1 MMARIQVHYW
11 QRGLSLLELL
21 VALAIMAMALGML
34 YRASGSSAR
43 SAGDLQSYQR
53 AAMLAQSLLA
63 ARDAIPEAGWNEAGE
78 SAGFAWSVQ
87 SSPYGAADPNPSVPR
102 LHEVVIEVAWQERGG
117 GKRIVL
123 QTLRPQR
130 LPMAGGGLR

>member
-1 MMARIQVHYW
+1 MTACTQVRRW

-63 ARDAIPEAGWNEAGE
+63 ARDAIPETGWNEAGD
-78 SAGFAWSVQ
+78 SAGFVWAVQ
-87 SSPYGAADPNPSVPR
+87 SSPYGAADPNPNVPR
-102 LHEVVIEVAWQERGG
+102 LHEIVIEVAWQERGSS
-117 GKRIVL
+117 KHIVL

>member
-1 MMARIQVHYW
+1 MTACTQVRRS

-53 AAMLAQSLLA
+53 GAMLAQSLLS
-63 ARDAIPEAGWNEAGE
+63 ARDAIPETGWNEAGE
-78 SAGFAWSVQ
+78 SAGFVWAVQ
-87 SSPYGAADPNPSVPR
+87 SSPYGAVDPNPNVPR
-102 LHEVVIEVAWQERGG
+102 LHEIVIEVAWQERGSS
-117 GKRIVL
+117 KQIVL

>member
-1 MMARIQVHYW
+1 MTACTQVRRW

-21 VALAIMAMALGML
+21 VALVIMAMALGML

-63 ARDAIPEAGWNEAGE
+63 ARDAIPETGWNEAGE
-78 SAGFAWSVQ
+78 SAGFVWAVQ
-87 SSPYGAADPNPSVPR
+87 SSPYGVVDQNPNVPR
-102 LHEVVIEVAWQERGG
+102 LHEVVIEVAWQERGS
-117 GKRIVL
+117 GKHIVL